1 MGRMKNALVLFVL
14 LFSALAVG
22 ATLLHGLVTAVP
34 THGMPPP
41 FHSKVTAPGEPSP
54 SS

>member
-22 ATLLHGLVTAVP
+22 ATLLHGFVVTVP
-34 THGMPPP
+34 TNGPPSFQSKITTP
-41 FHSKVTAPGEPSP
+41 VDPPHSL
-54 SS
+54 